1 MGQNRLLKSKLV
13 GWIALFLCLVV
24 LILSMA
30 IPGVK
35 KEWWELIDIFF
46 IFMMVFSH
54 LAALYLKGMSTQASR
69 TLDRFAFIFG
79 CIGVIAFIVIYFL
92 R

>member
-1 MGQNRLLKSKLV
+1 MSKLTESKGV
-13 GWIALFLCLVV
+13 AWAGLVLCVAVLV
-24 LILSMA
+24 LSMV

-54 LAALYLKGMSTQASR
+54 LAALYLGRMSPPAGKM
-69 TLDRFAFIFG
+69 LDRLAFIFG
-79 CIGVIAFIVIYFL
+79 VVGVIAFIVVFIINQ
-92 R
+92 